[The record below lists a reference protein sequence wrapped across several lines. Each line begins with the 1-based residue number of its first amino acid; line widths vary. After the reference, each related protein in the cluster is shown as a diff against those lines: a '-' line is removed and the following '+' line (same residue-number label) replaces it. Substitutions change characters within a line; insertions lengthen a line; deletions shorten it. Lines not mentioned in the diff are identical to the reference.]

1 MTKLL
6 KGLLKT
12 FCLSCLGTFSDSFG
26 QLLIF
31 QHYLLSQEQYMPYDT
46 GVCVQL
52 LAISTSFTES
62 HLYKAQFFIQL
73 IQNTFLVPEPTSHLT
88 CEIAQG

>member
-1 MTKLL
+1 MFQSSFMTKLL

-12 FCLSCLGTFSDSFG
+12 FCLSGLGTFSDSFG

-31 QHYLLSQEQYMPYDT
+31 QHYLFRQEQYMPYDT
-46 GVCVQL
+46 DVCVQL

-62 HLYKAQFFIQL
+62 HLYKTQFL
-73 IQNTFLVPEPTSHLT
+73 IQ
-88 CEIAQG
+88 